1 MKKTAAILLCLC
13 MLLGMVSCASGS
25 NDGMPDGM
33 QLASCAGADYY
44 LYVPTTWN
52 LNTHYGVS
60 GAYFHLNK
68 LSNVSVA
75 KYEQTEALKAEMQA
89 ASVGDSAGARIDWYY
104 TNYCRPI
111 VQQTALG
118 GSFEEVAVEAPTT
131 VLHDANAKQYHVK
144 MTLNGIP
151 TRQYQII
158 AERKGAFYVMTF
170 AAVEEL
176 WDMLYE
182 HFESMVKEFKFTDT
196 PYQPENVKELEVDPE
211 APAGMV
217 LASNSEVAYRFYV
230 PSAWKINK
238 NERIFAAYVEDDR
251 TSVSVVPYMPE
262 VESLSVGEF
271 FVMSRDKMIEIADRD
286 GYAEVEAPD
295 TNWKLG
301 ERIATAYRYRL
312 TVGGKT
318 YEYLQVIAAYKS
330 MIYSVTYT
338 ASSVENFEKHYSEL
352 EAIVNAF
359 SFQ

>member
-25 NDGMPDGM
+25 NNGMPEGM

-75 KYEQTEALKAEMQA
+75 KYEQTEALLAEMQA
-89 ASVGDSAGARIDWYY
+89 AGVENSASARIDWYY
-104 TNYCRPI
+104 RNYCRPI
-111 VQQTALG
+111 VEQTALG
-118 GSFEEVAVEAPTT
+118 GSFEEVPLENATI
-131 VLHDANAKQYHVK
+131 VLHDANAKQYRCK
-144 MTLNGIP
+144 MTLNGVASG
-151 TRQYQII
+151 QYQVI
-158 AERKGAFYVMTF
+158 AERKGAFYVLTF
-170 AAVEEL
+170 AAAEEL
-176 WDMLYE
+176 YDALYQ
-182 HFESMVKEFKFTDT
+182 HVESMVKEFKFTDT
-196 PYQPENVKELEVDPE
+196 PYMPELVKELEQDPN

-217 LASNSEVAYRFYV
+217 LASNDEVAYRFYV
-230 PSAWKINK
+230 PAAWKINQ
-238 NERIFAAYVEDDR
+238 NERIFSAYVEEDR

-271 FVMSRDKMIEIADRD
+271 FVMSQEKMQEIADEG
-286 GYAEVEAPD
+286 GYVPVADPD

-301 ERIATAYRYRL
+301 ERVATAYRYRL
-312 TVGGKT
+312 TIGGKT

-338 ASSVENFEKHYSEL
+338 ASSQENFDKHYAEL

-359 SFQ
+359 QFR